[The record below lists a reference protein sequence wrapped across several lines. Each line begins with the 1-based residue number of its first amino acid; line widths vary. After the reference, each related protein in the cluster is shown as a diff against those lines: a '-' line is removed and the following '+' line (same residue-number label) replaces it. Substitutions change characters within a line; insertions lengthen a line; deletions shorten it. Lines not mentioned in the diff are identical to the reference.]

1 MGNAGAIAFG
11 MEKASTPIKECV
23 DGLVLQIDEATREK
37 TSGHFVVF
45 TGEEFAW

>member
-11 MEKASTPIKECV
+11 MEKATTSVEECV
-23 DGLVLQIDEATREK
+23 YGLVSQIDGATREK
-37 TSGHFVVF
+37 TSGRFLVF